1 MMWNQFQTDAY
12 DGMVAELMKFPGKD
26 GKEISAYYARPL
38 GSGPYPGIVLIHHLP
53 GWDEL
58 YREFARRFAQHGFA
72 TICPN
77 LYERFGHGTPD
88 DVAAKARGEGGVTD
102 EEVVATAESAAAYLR
117 AQPYANGKVGVI
129 GTCSGGRHSYVV
141 GCSSKEF
148 DAVGNLWGGR
158 TPVEMT
164 ANLSAPV
171 IGLFGN
177 EDQNP
182 SPELVNQLEEE
193 LKKHNKEYEFH
204 RYDGAGHAFFYHD
217 RPAYRQQQAMDGW
230 AKVFTFFGEK
240 LRA

>member
-1 MMWNQFQTDAY
+1 
-12 DGMVAELMKFPGKD
+12 
-26 GKEISAYYARPL
+26 
-38 GSGPYPGIVLIHHLP
+38 
-53 GWDEL
+53 
-58 YREFARRFAQHGFA
+58 
-72 TICPN
+72 
-77 LYERFGHGTPD
+77 
-88 DVAAKARGEGGVTD
+88 
-102 EEVVATAESAAAYLR
+102 
-117 AQPYANGKVGVI
+117 
-129 GTCSGGRHSYVV
+129 
-141 GCSSKEF
+141 
-148 DAVGNLWGGR
+148 
-158 TPVEMT
+158 MT